1 MYQIIKFFSTGG
13 ILPGDSSGSD
23 KSPNEKAKED
33 LEEKSP
39 AKKEED
45 DESVID
51 KIKDALQDWS
61 NDNERDIQEDDNSA
75 LRSGL

>member
-1 MYQIIKFFSTGG
+1 MYQIIKQFNPDET
-13 ILPGDSSGSD
+13 D
-23 KSPNEKAKED
+23 KSGEIKPDENVQREAHLDKPHNSEGEVK
-33 LEEKSP
+33 
-39 AKKEED
+39 

-61 NDNERDIQEDDNSA
+61 NDNEKDIEEDDNSA